1 MVGCGRDDDADH
13 RLPPVT
19 AVVFGLA
26 TALAWAL
33 STIAASRAVKTADQ
47 YSVVAGAMLVGLV
60 LTLPFALAT
69 GVPPELAGS
78 TLLWFCL
85 AGAGNVGGLLLAYAA
100 FKVGKVGLVAPVVAT
115 EGAVAAV
122 ISSLL
127 GESLAPLVVL
137 ALAVIVIGVVVS
149 SVAPDPA
156 PIEHERPVRAVLLA
170 SGAALVFG
178 LGLLATGRIS
188 SELPLTWLLLP
199 PRIGGVLVL
208 TIPLLLLR
216 RLRVGRAALPFVATI
231 GVTEVVGFLA
241 FAVAARDSVA
251 VASVLASQF
260 ASFAAVIAFLVFG
273 ERLGRLQMVGV
284 ALVVVGV
291 AALAYLS
298 A

>member
-1 MVGCGRDDDADH
+1 M
-13 RLPPVT
+13 T

-26 TALAWAL
+26 TALAWAV

-60 LTLPFALAT
+60 ITLPFALAN
-69 GVPPELAGS
+69 GVPPELSGE

-122 ISSLL
+122 ISSIL

-170 SGAALVFG
+170 SCAALVFG

-188 SELPLTWLLLP
+188 GELPLTWLLLP
-199 PRIGGVLVL
+199 PRVAGVLVL

-216 RLRVGRAALPFVATI
+216 RLRIGRAALPFVVTI
-231 GVTEVVGFLA
+231 GCTEVAGFLT
-241 FAVAARDSVA
+241 FALAARDSVA

-260 ASFAAVIAFLVFG
+260 ASFAAVLAFLVYG
-273 ERLGRLQMVGV
+273 ERLGRLQVLGV
-284 ALVVVGV
+284 VLVVLGV
-291 AALAYLS
+291 TGLALLS